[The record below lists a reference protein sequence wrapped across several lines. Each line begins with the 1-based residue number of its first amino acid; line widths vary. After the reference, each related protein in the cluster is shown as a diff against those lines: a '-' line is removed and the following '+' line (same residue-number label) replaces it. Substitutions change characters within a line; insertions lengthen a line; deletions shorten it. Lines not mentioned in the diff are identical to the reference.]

1 MVFGQ
6 WFFKWPFHNNI
17 IDYVSCKNSL
27 TYWSY
32 CPNTNAINRMSAED
46 GSAWIDNYVNKS
58 SVRVKSPA
66 LMDSKTKFNNYQVYI
81 TGDSFIQADEV

>member
-1 MVFGQ
+1 MLGLFEIIFGQ
-6 WFFKWPFHNNI
+6 WFFKWHFHNNI

-32 CPNTNAINRMSAED
+32 CPNTNAINRMSVED

-58 SVRVKSPA
+58 SVRR
-66 LMDSKTKFNNYQVYI
+66 
-81 TGDSFIQADEV
+81 E

>member
-1 MVFGQ
+1 MKIFSIIKTLSINLIILTIIVGFFEMVFGQ

-46 GSAWIDNYVNKS
+46 G
-58 SVRVKSPA
+58 
-66 LMDSKTKFNNYQVYI
+66 VY
-81 TGDSFIQADEV
+81 